1 MASLLLVDYLQRSRA
16 QYLLMD
22 APFAYVAEESARLG
36 RIPPR
41 RFAKVVM
48 ALVDDEL
55 TMVVMPVHYRLATEL
70 LRQSLKASKVELA
83 EERQFKNRFPRCE
96 LGAMPPFGH
105 LFGVRALLIPE
116 FDEFSEIHCKAGTHR
131 EWLRMPFSEFRR
143 LAHLEPVQNGAVL
156 NLRKPGKTHLQRLLG
171 AVKDRQ
177 LQLGVMPARP
187 PLLAS

>member
-22 APFAYVAEESARLG
+22 APFAYAAEESARLG
-36 RIPPR
+36 RVAPR
-41 RFAKVVM
+41 RFAKTVM
-48 ALVDDEL
+48 TLVDDEL

-70 LRQSLKASKVELA
+70 LRQTLKAGKVELA

-105 LFGVRALLIPE
+105 LFGLRALLIDE
-116 FDEFSEIHCKAGTHR
+116 FDEFSEVHCKAGTHR
-131 EWLRMPFSEFRR
+131 EWLRMPFTEFKR
-143 LAHLEPVQNGAVL
+143 LAHLEPVAGGAVL
-156 NLRKPGKTHLQRLLG
+156 QLRRPGKNHLQRLLG
-171 AVKDRQ
+171 AVKDRH
-177 LQLGVMPARP
+177 LQLGTTASHP

>member
-22 APFAYVAEESARLG
+22 APFAYAAEESAKLG

-48 ALVDDEL
+48 ALVDGEL
-55 TMVVMPVHYRLATEL
+55 TMVVMPVHFRLATEL
-70 LRQSLKASKVELA
+70 LRQSLKAGKVELA

-105 LFGVRALLIPE
+105 LFGVRALLISE
-116 FDEFSEIHCKAGTHR
+116 FDEFSELHFKAGTHR
-131 EWLRMPFSEFRR
+131 EWLRMPFSEFKR
-143 LAHLEPVQNGAVL
+143 LAHLEPVENGAVL
-156 NLRKPGKTHLQRLLG
+156 QLRNPSKNHLQRLLG

-177 LQLGVMPARP
+177 LQLGVAPSHP

>member
-22 APFAYVAEESARLG
+22 APFAYSAEESARLG
-36 RIPPR
+36 RIAPR

-48 ALVDDEL
+48 AMVDGEL

-70 LRQSLKASKVELA
+70 LRQSLQANKVELA

-105 LFGVRALLIPE
+105 LFGVRALLIAE
-116 FDEFSEIHCKAGTHR
+116 FDEFSEIHCKAGSHN
-131 EWLRMPFSEFRR
+131 EWLRMPFSEFKR
-143 LAHLEPVQNGAVL
+143 LAHLEPVASGAVL
-156 NLRKPGKTHLQRLLG
+156 QLRKPGKNHLQRLLG
-171 AVKDRQ
+171 AVKDRH
-177 LQLGVMPARP
+177 LQIGTIPPAS
-187 PLLAS
+187 PLLAG

>member
-16 QYLLMD
+16 QYLLME
-22 APFAYVAEESARLG
+22 APFAYAAEESAKLG

-55 TMVVMPVHYRLATEL
+55 TMVVMPAHFRLATEL
-70 LRQSLKASKVELA
+70 LRQSLKAGKVELA

-105 LFGVRALLIPE
+105 LFGVRALVIPE
-116 FDEFSEIHCKAGTHR
+116 FDEFSELHFKAGTHR
-131 EWLRMPFSEFRR
+131 EWLRMPFSEFKR
-143 LAHLEPVQNGAVL
+143 LAHLEPVENGAVL
-156 NLRKPGKTHLQRLLG
+156 QLRNPGKNHLQRLLG
-171 AVKDRQ
+171 AVKDRH
-177 LQLGVMPARP
+177 LQLGVAPSHP